1 MKLILS
7 FIMTTALL
15 SATNCVNLNVGNAA
29 LTTSILCKPVTI
41 TPVVQQLSLTLPT
54 LQIPTS
60 SAIKCSLP
68 TVAPTPAPVINCT
81 PTPVVVEC
89 TPTPVSVQCAPK
101 QVVTQCAPPVTPI
114 CTPTPVIECPAPTP
128 KCPTPT
134 PSLPN
139 CAAPEP
145 GSFALLGA
153 GLLTA
158 GLARKFRK

>member
-29 LTTSILCKPVTI
+29 LTNSILCKPVTLPS
-41 TPVVQQLSLTLPT
+41 PVQVLSLTLPT

-68 TVAPTPAPVINCT
+68 VVAPTPAPVINCT
-81 PTPVVVEC
+81 PTPVTVEC

-114 CTPTPVIECPAPTP
+114 CAPAPVIECPSSPAP
-128 KCPTPT
+128 KCPTP
-134 PSLPN
+134 SIPN

-153 GLLTA
+153 GLLAA
-158 GLARKFRK
+158 GFIRKFRQ